1 MMIDRLK
8 KEEIIE
14 KLLGKSIS
22 SLKKRDM
29 KEERNMIK
37 QKQEGI
43 LIEIIEMRKN
53 TEGMIVK
60 VETKEILEDTKGTI
74 EKIEE
79 KKETKEI

>member
-1 MMIDRLK
+1 MIDRLK
-8 KEEIIE
+8 KEEITE

-22 SLKKRDM
+22 SLRKRGM

-43 LIEIIEMRKN
+43 LIEIVETRKN
-53 TEGMIVK
+53 TEGMIAK
-60 VETKEILEDTKGTI
+60 VETKEILEDTKETI

-79 KKETKEI
+79 KKEAKEK